1 MSERPGHGD
10 PDGENTPE
18 QEAGTVSFGRMSG
31 GTRNGLPFL
40 SALSFEFDDR
50 APDARAGKHAFE
62 SAISGLN
69 TALHGY
75 LQVLGTREPDFDAA
89 LGPEHED
96 TELLAAS
103 DAVHDA
109 LEDLGLG
116 HRAWTGHS
124 FLEGP
129 LYREVPF
136 DPGDPEDWA
145 RMLEA
150 DELTRDQEEER
161 FGPRLDE
168 VGATVPLGRVLHHD
182 AHEVLHLGTATV
194 HSTGVLLSFDYL
206 NLRGAHEDALS
217 WHRRSHETLGAVELG
232 LELGDPGTGT
242 RYPAEVHGGEGNV
255 ESGCYRLVH
264 RFWVSR
270 ALDADLLAGTF
281 TVNGAPTAE
290 GRTEPLAIGFELDT
304 AVLRESVTGIR
315 RFGNHATGA

>member
-1 MSERPGHGD
+1 MNEQPGTEN
-10 PDGENTPE
+10 PDGENAGA
-18 QEAGTVSFGRMSG
+18 QETGTVSFGRISG

-40 SALSFEFDDR
+40 SALSFEFDDG

-75 LQVLGTREPDFDAA
+75 LQVLGTREPEFGSA

-96 TELLAAS
+96 TELLGAS
-103 DAVHDA
+103 DAVHNA

-116 HRAWTGHS
+116 HRAWTGRS
-124 FLEGP
+124 FPEGP

-150 DELTRDQEEER
+150 DELARDQEGDR

-168 VGATVPLGRVLHHD
+168 VGATVLMGRLLHDD

-194 HSTGVLLSFDYL
+194 HSNGVLLSFDYL

-217 WHRRSHETLGAVELG
+217 WHRRSHESLGAAELG

-242 RYPAEVHGGEGNV
+242 GYPAEVHGGEGNV

-270 ALDADLLAGTF
+270 ALDADLLTGTF
-281 TVNGAPTAE
+281 TVNGAPTAD
-290 GRTEPLAIGFELDT
+290 GRTTPLAIGFELDT
-304 AVLRESVTGIR
+304 AVLRKSVAGIR
-315 RFGNHATGA
+315 RFGNHAPGA